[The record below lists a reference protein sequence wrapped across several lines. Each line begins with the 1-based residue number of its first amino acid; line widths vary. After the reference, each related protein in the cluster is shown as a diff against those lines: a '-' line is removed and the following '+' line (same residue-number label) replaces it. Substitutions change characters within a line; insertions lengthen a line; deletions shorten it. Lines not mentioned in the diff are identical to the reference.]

1 VRAQRQFK
9 MMPSR
14 FSPDNEPESDTYTV
28 LTDEE
33 GRSIECT
40 IESSFDIEGQ
50 EYILLLPVDI
60 PVEILTWSDDEDEE
74 ETAVPVES
82 EETIDRIFSTAK
94 VVLEEQNLTLKRTAV
109 TLTAAGELPELFDED
124 EPDADDDGEE
134 DYEELLLLT
143 RFYHEEQEYGIYTP
157 LDPFF
162 ILARMNERGEP
173 ELLSPEELD
182 KIEPRLPE
190 IEERLFEDFA

>member
-1 VRAQRQFK
+1 

-14 FSPDNEPESDTYTV
+14 FSPDNESESETYTV

-40 IESSFDIEGQ
+40 IESTFDIDGQ

-60 PVEILTWSDDEDEE
+60 PVEILTWSDEEGEE

-82 EETIDRIFSTAK
+82 EETIDRVFSTAK

-109 TLTAAGELPELFDED
+109 TLTAAGELPELFDEE
-124 EPDADDDGEE
+124 EPDTDDDGDE

>member
-1 VRAQRQFK
+1 
-9 MMPSR
+9 MMSSR
-14 FSPDNEPESDTYTV
+14 FSPDNDPESETYTV

-40 IESSFDIEGQ
+40 LESTFDIDGQ

-60 PVEILTWSDDEDEE
+60 PVEILTWSDDEEEE

-109 TLTAAGELPELFDED
+109 TLTVAGELPELFDED
-124 EPDADDDGEE
+124 ESDADEGDDE

-162 ILARMNERGEP
+162 ILARMNENGEP
-173 ELLSPEELD
+173 ELLSSEELD
-182 KIEPRLPE
+182 KIEPMLPE